1 MKLSN
6 FLLEKIKESSIKK
19 MSLKTFSKVYYKEYR
34 KELTNKD
41 KLRLASELKYS
52 NKIIINYIRGSKN
65 ARVETIYLL
74 KDDQETFSD

>member
-6 FLLEKIKESSIKK
+6 FLLEKIEESSTKK
-19 MSLKTFSKVYYKEYR
+19 ISLRTFSKVYHKEYK

-52 NKIIINYIRGSKN
+52 NKIIINYNRENKN
-65 ARVETIYLL
+65 DRIETIYLL
-74 KDDQETFSD
+74 KHD